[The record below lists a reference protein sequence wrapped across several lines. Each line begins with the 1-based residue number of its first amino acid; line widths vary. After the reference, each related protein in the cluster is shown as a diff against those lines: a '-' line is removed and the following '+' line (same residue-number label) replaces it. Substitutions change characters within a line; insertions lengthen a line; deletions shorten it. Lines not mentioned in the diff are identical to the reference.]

1 MITLII
7 RKDGYDDLLTAKLP
21 EGINVEELIESIFKE
36 VNHQN
41 VSSADS

>member
-21 EGINVEELIESIFKE
+21 EGISVEQLIEAIFKE
-36 VNHQN
+36 VNYQN
-41 VSSADS
+41 VSSTDS

>member
-21 EGINVEELIESIFKE
+21 EGINVEELIEALFRE
-36 VNHQN
+36 VNKQN
-41 VSSADS
+41 VGSTDS